1 MAASVYKGSRPSE
14 CSQRILEMAQAGEC
28 PVGASV
34 RVAAG
39 DGIVRW
45 TGTNPDFAAGKWVG
59 IELYVSSWTLDAASV
74 SILTAS

>member
-1 MAASVYKGSRPSE
+1 M
-14 CSQRILEMAQAGEC
+14 
-28 PVGASV
+28 GASV